1 MYKIIMPLTF
11 KTTFMFNKC
20 FEQCYTEVTR
30 SVNLLEH
37 GLIKKE
43 KKKKEAQR
51 SSGGLLTS

>member
-1 MYKIIMPLTF
+1 MPLTF